1 MNKIIDFS
9 TNLGD
14 RDRIKEMARSYF
26 SRNPRLVKS
35 FVRDLAFLLSVIK
48 PRYGYL
54 LLDQNPS
61 PLIGQEKKNLQ
72 EILQNPGLL
81 AKVIVIREK
90 FPSEFIKIQEDPT
103 IISKLEDNPG
113 FDPPG
118 FTADIKSFISSS
130 WPLFKQR
137 KANPANFILLGG
149 SSGTEFRDEIDVGQF
164 ISYANSGDAENF
176 YTSISKS
183 PLYKRAEYL
192 TTVINAYNSAP
203 DDPTKINIA
212 KSVIVALQL
221 VEDTNDRNNLLN
233 SVIEWVEK
241 DNGALFTQMSTE
253 QIQKWIRGVE
263 GSNKEDDQLN
273 KMITLTP
280 YGNSDESLR
289 DRFWE
294 AFTIPP
300 LAERVF
306 ARLAIFISSLLNDS
320 SFSNKLLILGFLN
333 KGDFTVRVS
342 KTTESINIGNCIST
356 YAINIPY
363 SDEKIKA
370 VNLSEQIYPD
380 ENNKKLMIEHLIS
393 WINSGDENQ
402 KIFAKERLLK
412 TSLWPVDRKILVS
425 TVKGFKNFFKTLDQ
439 TEQNNYQSLIEF
451 LKGKEVWYAKLK
463 RKASSN

>member
-26 SRNPRLVKS
+26 NRNPRLVKS

-48 PRYGYL
+48 PRYDYL

-61 PLIGQEKKNLQ
+61 PLIEQEKKNLQ
-72 EILQNPGLL
+72 EILQSPGLL

-113 FDPPG
+113 FDSPG
-118 FTADIKSFISSS
+118 FETDVKTFISFS

-137 KANPANFILLGG
+137 EANPANFILLGG

-176 YTSISKS
+176 CAAIFKS

-203 DDPTKINIA
+203 DDSTKINIA
-212 KSVIVALQL
+212 KSVIVALHL
-221 VEDTNDRNNLLN
+221 VEDTNDRNSLLN
-233 SVIEWVEK
+233 SVIGWVEK
-241 DNGALFTQMSTE
+241 DSGALFTQMTTE
-253 QIQKWIRGVE
+253 QIQKWIKGVE

-294 AFTIPP
+294 AFTIPS
-300 LAERVF
+300 LTERVF
-306 ARLAIFISSLLNDS
+306 ARLAVFISSLLNDS
-320 SFSNKLLILGFLN
+320 SFPNKQLILDNLS
-333 KGDFTVRVS
+333 KSDFTVRIS
-342 KTTESINIGNCIST
+342 KITESLNIGNSIST
-356 YAINIPY
+356 YAISIPY

-370 VNLSEQIYPD
+370 VNLNEQIYPD

-393 WINSGDENQ
+393 WINSSDDNQ
-402 KIFAKERLLK
+402 KNFAKERLLK
-412 TSLWPVDRKILVS
+412 TSLWPIDRNKLVS
-425 TVKGFKNFFKTLDQ
+425 AVESFRKFYKTLDKDG
-439 TEQNNYQSLIEF
+439 QNNYHSLVEF
-451 LKGKEVWYAKLK
+451 LKGKEVWYGKLK
-463 RKASSN
+463 HKRNSK